1 MALINLICGLEIH
14 RVLKQDVVL
23 PKGGLPFVEIIPLG
37 FAMFV
42 LAVRDLYGGHLA
54 LINAFHA
61 NYLSVKLLCQV
72 LNAT

>member
-1 MALINLICGLEIH
+1 
-14 RVLKQDVVL
+14 
-23 PKGGLPFVEIIPLG
+23 
-37 FAMFV
+37 MFV